1 MDFSKIWEFF
11 IPEKKTTSNKLFV
24 VFIFIA
30 GIFLVNDIFSF
41 TYFYRADRKVAI
53 IREMNVIINDTQVD
67 SSTHKSLLELRN
79 DVIKQSPV
87 ITGFPESV
95 FKNNPGLVP
104 WLFYLTAILLNAFII
119 IFGFALVFI
128 KQDENERMSLKDYFS
143 VSPYY
148 IGTTLITVFICLAIP
163 KFPFWGYL
171 FTYILN
177 FIIHVLLLLVMLAY
191 TTGSNTSQKGT
202 ES

>member
-24 VFIFIA
+24 LFIFIA
-30 GIFLVNDIFSF
+30 GIIFVNDIFSF
-41 TYFYRADRKVAI
+41 TFFYRIDKKIAI
-53 IREMNVIINDTQVD
+53 IREMNAIINDTQGD
-67 SSTHKSLLELRN
+67 SSTHKSLLEMRN
-79 DVIKQSPV
+79 DVITQSPA
-87 ITGFPESV
+87 IIGFPESV
-95 FKNNPGLVP
+95 FKNNQGLIP

-119 IFGFALVFI
+119 IFGFALVFM
-128 KQDENERMSLKDYFS
+128 KQDKNERMSLKDYFS
-143 VSPYY
+143 VFPYY
-148 IGTTLITVFICLAIP
+148 IGTTLITLFICLIIP
-163 KFPFWGYL
+163 KFPLWGYL

-191 TTGSNTSQKGT
+191 TTGSNTSQKET